1 MQQEAELKESYVESL
16 LKMQGSQFQRNGNK
30 GGWGIMHEHIQALLM
45 FEINKK
51 LEELQRRGVGYI
63 DCEYTGGINYKI
75 DDTVYEITIKEKGGA
90 E

>member
-1 MQQEAELKESYVESL
+1 
-16 LKMQGSQFQRNGNK
+16 
-30 GGWGIMHEHIQALLM
+30 MHEHIQALLM

-90 E
+90 EE